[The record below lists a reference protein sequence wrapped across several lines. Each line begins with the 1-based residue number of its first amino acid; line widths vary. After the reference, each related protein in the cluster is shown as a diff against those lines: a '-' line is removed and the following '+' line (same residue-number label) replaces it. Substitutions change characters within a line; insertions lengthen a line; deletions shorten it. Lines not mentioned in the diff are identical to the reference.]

1 MRITPR
7 KSMRISEEIKN
18 SILKSSASFHANDN
32 ISDFVMQKDMEDLI
46 GDVSSI
52 VYDLL
57 SALIIDID
65 RDHNTK
71 DTPKRIAKMFVNEIF
86 SGRYLPCP
94 EIKEFPNAKQLDQI
108 YTIGP
113 ITINS
118 TCSHHFVP
126 ITGKAWLGII
136 PGENVIG
143 LSKFK
148 RLADWIM
155 CRPQIQEEA
164 TVQLADLIEEKIK
177 PRALALVVNAT
188 HHCMTSRGIKETST
202 SMTTSVMRGIFLDNQ
217 AARQEFLALI
227 GNQK

>member
-1 MRITPR
+1 ML
-7 KSMRISEEIKN
+7 ISEDIKN
-18 SILKSSASFHANDN
+18 TIIKSGAKYHANDN
-32 ISDFVMQKDMEDLI
+32 IADYIMPDDMDDLI
-46 GDVSSI
+46 GEVSSI

-57 SALIIDID
+57 NALIIDID
-65 RDHNTK
+65 KDHNTK
-71 DTPKRIAKMFVNEIF
+71 ETPKRIAKMFVNEIF
-86 SGRYLPCP
+86 AGRYLPCP

-136 PGENVIG
+136 PGDKVIG

-148 RLADWIM
+148 RLSDWIM

-164 TVQLADLIEEKIK
+164 TVQLADLIEEKIN

-188 HHCMTSRGIKETST
+188 HHCMISRGIKEAST
-202 SMTTSVMRGIFLDNQ
+202 SMTTSVMRGIFFDNQ

-227 GNQK
+227 RDQR

>member
-1 MRITPR
+1 ML
-7 KSMRISEEIKN
+7 ISKEIKE
-18 SILKSSASFHANDN
+18 SILNSGISYYANDN
-32 ISDFVMQKDMEDLI
+32 ISDLI
-46 GDVSSI
+46 SSNNI
-52 VYDLL
+52 DNLIDEISLIIYDLL

-94 EIKEFPNAKQLDQI
+94 EIKEFPNAKQFDQI

-136 PGENVIG
+136 PGKNVIG

>member
-1 MRITPR
+1 ML
-7 KSMRISEEIKN
+7 ISKEIKESVLN
-18 SILKSSASFHANDN
+18 SGISYYANDN
-32 ISDFVMQKDMEDLI
+32 ISDFVSNNNIDNLI
-46 GDVSSI
+46 DEISLI
-52 VYDLL
+52 IFDLL
-57 SALIIDID
+57 NALIIDID

-94 EIKEFPNAKQLDQI
+94 EIKNFPNAKQLDQI

>member
-1 MRITPR
+1 MP
-7 KSMRISEEIKN
+7 ISEEIEK
-18 SILKSSASFHANDN
+18 SILDSGALYNANDN
-32 ISDFVMQKDMEDLI
+32 ISDYLKDGDIEGLI
-46 GDVSSI
+46 DEISSI
-52 VYDLL
+52 FYDLL
-57 SALIIDID
+57 NALVINIDE
-65 RDHNTK
+65 DHNTRE
-71 DTPKRIAKMFVNEIF
+71 TPQRIAKMFINEIF

-136 PGENVIG
+136 PGKKVMG

-164 TVQLADLIEEKIK
+164 TVQLADLIEEKIN

-188 HHCMTSRGIKETST
+188 HHCMVSRGIKEAST
-202 SMTTSVMRGIFLDNQ
+202 SMTTSVMRGIFFNNQ

-227 GNQK
+227 GAQK